1 LSVAPPSLAAIVNVV
16 GFLLGTAL
24 YGLLLGTVLRT
35 GTAARAP
42 GTAQA
47 PSRLLLLTGLLGLT
61 WNLGS
66 LWIQIVD
73 PAVLAPATRGIFGVA
88 VGALGFLP
96 AVVVHSVLAPLPAAH
111 DGLRPATARPVTA
124 WIAAAYALSV
134 AAALVQAIAAGSGA
148 PLPAPA
154 GLWLLTGGF
163 VALVTALLV
172 RAPVVTREGR
182 PLWVLS
188 LSIFAVSALHLGHH
202 TGREA
207 WPTELVGHHASMP
220 LAVAILLRDYRFA
233 LADIF
238 LKRALTLTLVVVAVA
253 TVHVT
258 LGLYWLGPNAD
269 VAVTTYLLALVLAAV
284 LLQEPARAF
293 GAWVVDSVILRRPDT
308 SAVVR
313 AVETELSAITEPD
326 AIPAIAAARLGAAL
340 DAAWIEAREVV
351 GGVPPRDAGA
361 RVLAGADA
369 ARFIAATRTRRL
381 DGGDPDAPPRAPL
394 AAIVAVPTVDA
405 PLHVWCVGPLTGG
418 RRWLS
423 DDVALAESV
432 AFIAARRLD
441 ALRVADERYAAA
453 LRERQIGQ
461 LATEAELRAL
471 RAQLNPHFL
480 FNALTT
486 IGYLIQVAPAKA
498 QSTLMRLTSLLR
510 GVLRR
515 STTEFSR
522 LGDEIALVQAYLEIE
537 EARFE
542 ERLRVRIAV
551 DAALHDLMIPSLLL
565 QPLVENAV
573 KHGIAPLAA
582 GGDVEVRADLTD
594 PRPDGQ
600 ATLRVVVRDSG
611 VGHVAPGPFDPP
623 GEGLGLANVAQRL
636 RAHFGDA
643 ASLAIDGTPGAG
655 TIVRLTLPVR
665 APRADLAVPA
675 AARRTE

>member
-1 LSVAPPSLAAIVNVV
+1 MAPPPLAALVNVV

-35 GTAARAP
+35 GAHAAVP
-42 GTAQA
+42 GATSA

-73 PAVLAPATRGIFGVA
+73 PTLLAASTRGIYGAA

-96 AVVVHSVLAPLPAAH
+96 AVVVHSVLAPLPASS
-111 DGLRPATARPVTA
+111 GGPRPEGAGRALP
-124 WIAAAYALSV
+124 WIAAAYALSA

-154 GLWLLTGGF
+154 ALWLLTGGF
-163 VALVTALLV
+163 VALVLALLLI
-172 RAPVVTREGR
+172 APGVAREGR

-188 LSIFAVSALHLGHH
+188 LSIFAVSALHLGQH

-238 LKRALTLTLVVVAVA
+238 LKRAVALTLVVVAIA
-253 TVHVT
+253 AAHVT
-258 LGLYWLGPNAD
+258 IGLHWLGPNAD
-269 VAVTTYLLALVLAAV
+269 VVVTTYVLGLVLAAV
-284 LLQEPARAF
+284 LLHEPARAF
-293 GAWVVDSVILRRPDT
+293 GAWLVDSVVLRRPDT

-313 AVETELSAITEPD
+313 AVETELSALTAPA

-340 DAAWIEAREVV
+340 DAGWIEAREVIGAV
-351 GGVPPRDAGA
+351 RPRDVGA
-361 RVLAGADA
+361 RVLAGGDA
-369 ARFIAATRTRRL
+369 ARFIAATPTRAI

-405 PLHVWCVGPLTGG
+405 PLYVWCVGPLTGG

-441 ALRVADERYAAA
+441 ALRVDDERYAAA

-551 DAALHDLMIPSLLL
+551 DATLHDVMIPSLLL

-582 GGDVEVRADLTD
+582 GGEVEVRAALGER
-594 PRPDGQ
+594 RPDGH
-600 ATLRVVVRDSG
+600 ATLRLVVRDSG
-611 VGHVAPGPFDPP
+611 VGHAAPGPFDPP

-643 ASLAIDGTPGAG
+643 AALAIDGSPGAG
-655 TIVRLTLPVR
+655 TVVELTLPVR
-665 APRADLAVPA
+665 VPRADLVTPA
-675 AARRTE
+675 AAGRPE

>member
-1 LSVAPPSLAAIVNVV
+1 M
-16 GFLLGTAL
+16 
-24 YGLLLGTVLRT
+24 
-35 GTAARAP
+35 
-42 GTAQA
+42 
-47 PSRLLLLTGLLGLT
+47 
-61 WNLGS
+61 
-66 LWIQIVD
+66 
-73 PAVLAPATRGIFGVA
+73 
-88 VGALGFLP
+88 
-96 AVVVHSVLAPLPAAH
+96 VVHSVLAPLPAA
-111 DGLRPATARPVTA
+111 DGLRADAARPGTA
-124 WIAAAYALSV
+124 WIAAAYALSAV
-134 AAALVQAIAAGSGA
+134 AALVQAIDAGSGA

-163 VALVTALLV
+163 VALVAALLV
-172 RAPVVTREGR
+172 RAPVVTRDDR
-182 PLWVLS
+182 PLWVMA
-188 LSIFAVSALHLGHH
+188 LSIFAVSALHLGQH

-207 WPTELVGHHASMP
+207 WTTELVGHHASMP

-253 TVHVT
+253 TAHVT
-258 LGLYWLGPNAD
+258 IGLRWLGPGPHDTD
-269 VAVTTYLLALVLAAV
+269 VAVTIYVVVLVLAAV

-293 GAWVVDSVILRRPDT
+293 GAWVVDTVVLRRPDT

-313 AVETELSAITEPD
+313 AVEAELSAITEPG
-326 AIPAIAAARLGAAL
+326 AIPVVAAARLGAAL

-351 GGVPPRDAGA
+351 GAVRPRDLGA

-369 ARFIAATRTRRL
+369 ARFAADARTRRL
-381 DGGDPDAPPRAPL
+381 DGDDPDAPPRAPL
-394 AAIVAVPTVDA
+394 AALVAVPTVEA
-405 PLHVWCVGPLTGG
+405 PLHVWYVGPLTGG

-486 IGYLIQVAPAKA
+486 IGYLIQVAPARA

-551 DAALHDLMIPSLLL
+551 DAALHDVLIPSLLL

-582 GGDVEVRADLTD
+582 GGEVEVRAELAD
-594 PRPDGQ
+594 PQPDGH
-600 ATLRVVVRDSG
+600 AVLRVTVRDSG
-611 VGHVAPGPFDPP
+611 VGHAAPGPFDPP

-643 ASLAIDGTPGAG
+643 ASLTIDGTPGAG
-655 TIVRLTLPVR
+655 TIVRLALPVR
-665 APRADLAVPA
+665 AARPDLAAPA
-675 AARRTE
+675 AARRLE

>member
-1 LSVAPPSLAAIVNVV
+1 MAPPSLAALVNVV

-35 GTAARAP
+35 RAAVSAPAGTPAP
-42 GTAQA
+42 P
-47 PSRLLLLTGLLGLT
+47 PSRLLILTGLLGLT

-73 PAVLAPATRGIFGVA
+73 PGLGAPAVRWIFGAA

-96 AVVVHSVLAPLPAAH
+96 AVVVHSVLAPLPASAETS
-111 DGLRPATARPVTA
+111 RPGTA
-124 WIAAAYALSV
+124 WTATAYALS
-134 AAALVQAIAAGSGA
+134 ALAALVQAIAAVSGA

-163 VALVTALLV
+163 VALVAALLLV
-172 RAPVVTREGR
+172 APAVTREGR
-182 PLWVLS
+182 PLWVLA

-207 WPTELVGHHASMP
+207 WPTELVGHHASLA

-238 LKRALTLTLVVVAVA
+238 LKRALALTLVVVAVA
-253 TVHVT
+253 TAHATIGLQWLGASADVVAT
-258 LGLYWLGPNAD
+258 TYVLGLA
-269 VAVTTYLLALVLAAV
+269 LAAV
-284 LLQEPARAF
+284 LLHEPARAL
-293 GAWVVDSVILRRPDT
+293 GAWFVDTIVLRRPDT
-308 SAVVR
+308 SALVR
-313 AVETELSAITEPD
+313 ALEVELAGVTEPA
-326 AIPAIAAARLGAAL
+326 AIPPLAAARLGTAL

-351 GGVPPRDAGA
+351 GRLPPRDAGA
-361 RVLAGADA
+361 RVLAGVEA
-369 ARFIAATRTRRL
+369 ARFVAEVPTRRVE
-381 DGGDPDAPPRAPL
+381 GDDREAPPGAPL
-394 AAIVAVPTVDA
+394 SAVVAVPTVDA

-486 IGYLIQVAPAKA
+486 IGYLIQVAPARA

-551 DAALHDLMIPSLLL
+551 DPALDEVLIPSLLL

-582 GGDVEVRADLTD
+582 GGEVEVRAALVES
-594 PRPDGQ
+594 RPDGH
-600 ATLRVVVRDSG
+600 ATLQITIRDSG
-611 VGHVAPGPFDPP
+611 VGHATPTAFDPP
-623 GEGLGLANVAQRL
+623 GEGLGLTNVAQRL

-643 ASLAIDGTPGAG
+643 ASLAIDGAPGAG
-655 TIVRLTLPVR
+655 TVVRLTLPVR
-665 APRADLAVPA
+665 APRPDLVAPVTG
-675 AARRTE
+675 RRPE

>member
-1 LSVAPPSLAAIVNVV
+1 VAPPSLAALVNVV

-35 GTAARAP
+35 RTAVAARDGAP
-42 GTAQA
+42 APP
-47 PSRLLLLTGLLGLT
+47 PSRLLLSTGVLGLT

-73 PAVLAPATRGIFGVA
+73 PHLDTALVRALYAAA

-96 AVVVHSVLAPLPAAH
+96 AVVVHSVLVPRPAAAEAGH
-111 DGLRPATARPVTA
+111 SGRLWT
-124 WIAAAYALSV
+124 AAAYALS
-134 AAALVQAIAAGSGA
+134 AIAALAQGLAAAAGG

-163 VALVTALLV
+163 VALVAALLL
-172 RAPVVTREGR
+172 RAPAVTRDGR
-182 PLWVLS
+182 PLWLLA
-188 LSIFAVSALHLGHH
+188 LSIFAVSALHLGQH

-207 WPTELVGHHASMP
+207 WPIELVGHHASLP

-238 LKRALTLTLVVVAVA
+238 LKRAVALSLVVVAIAIAHA
-253 TVHVT
+253 TI
-258 LGLYWLGPNAD
+258 GLRWLGSAAD
-269 VAVTTYLLALVLAAV
+269 VAVTTYLLALVLAA
-284 LLQEPARAF
+284 LLLHEPARAF
-293 GAWVVDSVILRRPDT
+293 GAWVVDTIVLRRPDA
-308 SAVVR
+308 SALVR
-313 AVETELSAITEPD
+313 AVETELAGIGEPA

-340 DAAWIEAREVV
+340 DAAWIETREVD
-351 GGVPPRDAGA
+351 GSPPPGDAGV
-361 RVLAGADA
+361 RVLAGAEAD
-369 ARFIAATRTRRL
+369 RFVAATPTRRV
-381 DGGDPDAPPRAPL
+381 DGGDPAAAPRTPL
-394 AAIVAVPTVDA
+394 AALVVVPTVDA
-405 PLHVWCVGPLTGG
+405 PVYVWGVGPLTGG

-441 ALRVADERYAAA
+441 ALRVADERLAAA

-461 LATEAELRAL
+461 LAAEAELRAL

-486 IGYLIQVAPAKA
+486 IGYLIQVAPARA

-542 ERLRVRIAV
+542 ERLRVRIDV
-551 DAALHDLMIPSLLL
+551 DPALHALLIPSLLL

-582 GGDVEVRADLTD
+582 GGAVDVHAALDDTDADGAGRLIVTI
-594 PRPDGQ
+594 
-600 ATLRVVVRDSG
+600 RDSG
-611 VGHVAPGPFDPP
+611 VGHAAPGPFDPP

-643 ASLAIDGTPGAG
+643 ASLVVEGTPGAG
-655 TIVRLTLPVR
+655 TMVRLTLPAR
-665 APRADLAVPA
+665 APRAGLAPTPVG
-675 AARRTE
+675 ARTPE